1 MAEIY
6 GVCKFCGQSKFFKEQ
21 LPEEELNEKATMQCN
36 YKEGIHYRA
45 EQEDKKRTKQMIE
58 DAKSISFELLG
69 NDYPN
74 VQELVDDLVP
84 KMIEN
89 TIDKISIAF
98 EKIKV
103 GIKYANDSI
112 AITRTDTNKQSDKAV
127 K

>member
-6 GVCKFCGQSKFFKEQ
+6 GVCKFCGQSKFFKEE
-21 LPEEELNEKATMQCN
+21 LPEEDLNEKATMQCN
-36 YKEGIHYRA
+36 CKEGIRYRA

-74 VQELVDDLVP
+74 VQELIDDLVP

>member
-6 GVCKFCGQSKFFKEQ
+6 GVCKFCGQSKFFKEE
-21 LPEEELNEKATMQCN
+21 LPEEELNEKATIQCN
-36 YKEGIHYRA
+36 CKEGIHYRA

-74 VQELVDDLVP
+74 IQELVDDLVP